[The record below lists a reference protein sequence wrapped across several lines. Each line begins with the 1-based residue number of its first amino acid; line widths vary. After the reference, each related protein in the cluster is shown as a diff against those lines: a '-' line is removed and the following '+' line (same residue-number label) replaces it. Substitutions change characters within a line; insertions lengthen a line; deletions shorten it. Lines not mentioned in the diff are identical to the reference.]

1 LAKLER
7 PEIGWLGELAVDE
20 ALVVRSGG
28 RLIPW
33 IPLVDSHG
41 VDRGFSWDG
50 VGAPDFVQVKTS
62 GFADD
67 EGRHRWDLRV
77 GSFAAY
83 HGLSIVLAL
92 FDPKSKRIGDVF
104 WRLDSTLLRR
114 LARREYDSALRTE
127 VYRLDGSPSHQD
139 RLAPYRHS
147 RDALWKEFAPPRAT
161 AAASPGRLPD
171 LRIDQGGI
179 DTTPPAGAGIVV
191 GDKEV
196 GALTTVARS
205 EGGVVA
211 LGNHKDLLLF
221 RPAFDI
227 KGRDL
232 LVQRVGSPMALFA
245 QVKGT
250 AVVRGHD
257 LVRFHVRRNTFVP
270 AEDFW
275 LALYCWVHRPAGL
288 FPECW
293 LIPSIALAQGT
304 AHQRDSSYLTIDAR
318 LDATVD
324 RWAVWRCP
332 IHEQADVFRAG
343 LHRLRA
349 AA

>member
-1 LAKLER
+1 MAKLER

-171 LRIDQGGI
+171 LRIDQGGVYEFGLI
-179 DTTPPAGAGIVV
+179 T
-191 GDKEV
+191 E
-196 GALTTVARS
+196 LLR
-205 EGGVVA
+205 
-211 LGNHKDLLLF
+211 GNHKDLLLF

-232 LVQRVGSPMALFA
+232 LVQRVGSSMALFA

-318 LDATVD
+318 LDSTVD

>member
-1 LAKLER
+1 MYEF
-7 PEIGWLGELAVDE
+7 G
-20 ALVVRSGG
+20 
-28 RLIPW
+28 LI
-33 IPLVDSHG
+33 
-41 VDRGFSWDG
+41 
-50 VGAPDFVQVKTS
+50 T
-62 GFADD
+62 
-67 EGRHRWDLRV
+67 E
-77 GSFAAY
+77 
-83 HGLSIVLAL
+83 
-92 FDPKSKRIGDVF
+92 
-104 WRLDSTLLRR
+104 LLR
-114 LARREYDSALRTE
+114 
-127 VYRLDGSPSHQD
+127 
-139 RLAPYRHS
+139 
-147 RDALWKEFAPPRAT
+147 
-161 AAASPGRLPD
+161 
-171 LRIDQGGI
+171 
-179 DTTPPAGAGIVV
+179 
-191 GDKEV
+191 
-196 GALTTVARS
+196 
-205 EGGVVA
+205 
-211 LGNHKDLLLF
+211 GNHEDLLLF

>member
-1 LAKLER
+1 MAKLKR

-171 LRIDQGGI
+171 LRIDQGGVYEFGLI
-179 DTTPPAGAGIVV
+179 T
-191 GDKEV
+191 E
-196 GALTTVARS
+196 LLR
-205 EGGVVA
+205 
-211 LGNHKDLLLF
+211 GNHKDLLLF

-232 LVQRVGSPMALFA
+232 LVQRVGSPMALFV

-250 AVVRGHD
+250 AVVRGRD